1 MSILICNI
9 VFISMLIVLSVLK
22 LLCPDYKQHAHLLT
36 GVENQVVFGFISV
49 QNLSNLYIK
58 LVPFILYI
66 LFLYCS
72 FSCFYLKLGEIFYFE
87 FVYVFY
93 HSIVNGFI

>member
-1 MSILICNI
+1 MFILICNI

-36 GVENQVVFGFISV
+36 GVENQVVFSFISG
-49 QNLSNLYIK
+49 QNLCNLYIK

-66 LFLYCS
+66 L
-72 FSCFYLKLGEIFYFE
+72 CFYIVLFH
-87 FVYVFY
+87 VF
-93 HSIVNGFI
+93 ILNWVKFFILNLCMFFIIQL